1 MPGQELQGETHGE
14 NVSILQYNSES
25 HQPWMVQ
32 TRMARSVGMKG
43 ARRGRGGKADGGS
56 LPYLHRV
63 EADGGESLEAL
74 RQLPLPQTQPI
85 RGLEPL

>member
-32 TRMARSVGMKG
+32 TRMARSVG
-43 ARRGRGGKADGGS
+43 RRVRGEGKVIEQVKVA
-56 LPYLHRV
+56 YLIFT
-63 EADGGESLEAL
+63 E
-74 RQLPLPQTQPI
+74 
-85 RGLEPL
+85 